1 MSHLSNHAYMKSN
14 STTSLEHRKH
24 RTIHVAYARE
34 VTATTEEFQSI
45 LDAAK
50 AGAEWA
56 WARLYRD
63 LAGTV
68 TGYLR
73 SRGGTDPED
82 LASETFLQISRN
94 IESFDGDYQSF
105 RSWVFVIAHRR
116 LLDSRRASGRQPK
129 TVSDE
134 AHLSVVADGQLVD
147 EEAIGRMSTRNI
159 EALFAGLTED
169 QRDVLA
175 LRVIAD
181 LTVEQTAHTLGKGV
195 GAVKALQRRAL
206 ASLKRSLAE
215 PGVTL

>member
-1 MSHLSNHAYMKSN
+1 MEPNDRATLKREYQRTESHLSYAQEL
-14 STTSLEHRKH
+14 TTTH
-24 RTIHVAYARE
+24 
-34 VTATTEEFQSI
+34 EFQTT
-45 LDAAK
+45 LEAAK

-56 WARLYRD
+56 WAHFYGD

-73 SRGGTDPED
+73 SRGADEAED
-82 LASETFLQISRN
+82 LTSETFLQVARN
-94 IESFDGDYQSF
+94 IKSFDGDYESF

-116 LLDSRRASGRQPK
+116 LLDSRRAAGRQPK
-129 TVSDE
+129 TISADAKLAVVPDSQHVDDE
-134 AHLSVVADGQLVD
+134 ALHRITT
-147 EEAIGRMSTRNI
+147 ENMER
-159 EALFAGLTED
+159 LFAYLTED

-181 LTVEQTAHTLGKGV
+181 LTVEQTAQALGKGV

-206 ASLKRSLAE
+206 ASLKRSLGK

>member
-1 MSHLSNHAYMKSN
+1 MDHTDS
-14 STTSLEHRKH
+14 STFTETNRIEK
-24 RTIHVAYARE
+24 HVAYARD
-34 VTATTEEFQSI
+34 VSTTPNEFQAT

-56 WARLYRD
+56 WAHLYRD

-73 SRGGTDPED
+73 SRGATDAED
-82 LASETFLQISRN
+82 VASETFLQVARN
-94 IESFDGDYQSF
+94 IQSFDGDYESF

-129 TVSDE
+129 TVSDD
-134 AHLSVVADGQLVD
+134 AHLAVVADSHNVD
-147 EEAIGRMSTRNI
+147 DEALGRISTQKI
-159 EALFAGLTED
+159 ETLFAGLTED

-181 LTVEQTAHTLGKGV
+181 LTVEQTAQALGKGI

-206 ASLKRSLAE
+206 ASLKRTLSE
-215 PGVTL
+215 PGVPL

>member
-1 MSHLSNHAYMKSN
+1 MKTN
-14 STTSLEHRKH
+14 DTTSLRHHDKTRN
-24 RTIHVAYARE
+24 HVAYARE
-34 VTATTEEFQSI
+34 LTVTSEEFQAT
-45 LDAAK
+45 LDAAQ

-56 WARLYRD
+56 WAHLYSE

-73 SRGGTDPED
+73 SRGATDAED
-82 LASETFLQISRN
+82 LTSETFLQVARN
-94 IESFDGDYQSF
+94 IKSFEGNYESF

-129 TVSDE
+129 TVSDDSPL
-134 AHLSVVADGQLVD
+134 AVVADSHHVD
-147 EEAIGRMSTRNI
+147 DEALSRISTQKM

-181 LTVEQTAHTLGKGV
+181 LSVEQTAQTLGKGI

-206 ASLKRSLAE
+206 ASLKRSLSDT
-215 PGVTL
+215 GVPL

>member
-1 MSHLSNHAYMKSN
+1 MDD
-14 STTSLEHRKH
+14 TSSDNFLETN
-24 RTIHVAYARE
+24 RTEGHVAYARN
-34 VTATTEEFQSI
+34 VSTTPNDFLTT

-56 WARLYRD
+56 WAHLYSD

-73 SRGGTDPED
+73 SRGATEPED
-82 LASETFLQISRN
+82 LTSETFLQVARN
-94 IESFDGDYQSF
+94 IKSFEGDYESF

-116 LLDSRRASGRQPK
+116 LLDSRRAAGRQPK

-134 AHLSVVADGQLVD
+134 AHLAVVADNQHVD
-147 EEAIGRMSTRNI
+147 DEALGRISTRNM
-159 EALFAGLTED
+159 EVLFAELTED

-181 LTVEQTAHTLGKGV
+181 LTVEQTAHALGKGV
-195 GAVKALQRRAL
+195 GAVKALQRRGL
-206 ASLKRSLAE
+206 ASLKRSLGK
-215 PGVTL
+215 PGVPL

>member
-1 MSHLSNHAYMKSN
+1 MDHTDSSKFTETN
-14 STTSLEHRKH
+14 
-24 RTIHVAYARE
+24 RTENHVAYARDVSTTPNE
-34 VTATTEEFQSI
+34 FLAT

-56 WARLYRD
+56 WEYFYRD

-73 SRGGTDPED
+73 SRGAADAED
-82 LASETFLQISRN
+82 LTSETFLQVARN
-94 IESFDGDYQSF
+94 IKSFEGDYESF

-129 TVSDE
+129 TVSDD
-134 AHLSVVADGQLVD
+134 AHLAVVADSQHVD
-147 EEAIGRMSTRNI
+147 DEALRRISTQKMEE
-159 EALFAGLTED
+159 LFAGLTDD

-181 LTVEQTAHTLGKGV
+181 LTVEQTAQALGKRI

-206 ASLKRSLAE
+206 ASLKRSLSE
-215 PGVTL
+215 PGVPL